1 MKFQVTFNDEETAL
15 VQQYM
20 KDTGLTISQ
29 VALQAILE
37 KIFPS
42 DDDDFAAYKLALAAY
57 KENPTEENLAE
68 LKKHFWKG
76 EPKDDF

>member
-20 KDTGLTISQ
+20 KDTGKTISQ
-29 VALQAILE
+29 IALQAILE
-37 KIFPS
+37 RIFPY
-42 DDDDFAAYKLALAAY
+42 DDDLTYYKLALAAY
-57 KENPTEENLAE
+57 KENPNEETLAE

-76 EPKDDF
+76 ERKDDF

>member
-37 KIFPS
+37 RIFPY
-42 DDDDFAAYKLALAAY
+42 DDDLTDYKLALAEY
-57 KENPTEENLAE
+57 KEDPTEENLAE

-76 EPKDDF
+76 ERKDDV

>member
-37 KIFPS
+37 RIFPY
-42 DDDDFAAYKLALAAY
+42 DDDLTDYKRALANY
-57 KENPTEENLAE
+57 KETPNEKTFAE

-76 EPKDDF
+76 ERKDDV